1 MAAVQNVLGR
11 KLSSNGGRQ
20 AKFRIQTD
28 NKHTYKP
35 GIQYCLKLAITAWEQ
50 AENNNNEMKV

>member
-1 MAAVQNVLGR
+1 MAAAQNVFSR

-35 GIQYCLKLAITAWEQ
+35 GTQHCLKLAITAWER
-50 AENNNNEMKV
+50 AENHNNEKKV